1 MIAGLTGSFGSGKT
15 TVTEYLKSRRIPVI
29 DADEIA
35 REVTAP
41 GSPGM
46 EMVLKTFG
54 NDYRR
59 ADGGLDRKKL
69 ALRVFSNPDDLKR
82 LEEIVHPL
90 VRERELALL
99 EKYKNE
105 SLVVL
110 SAPLLLEKG
119 LDRYVDKILVVTIS
133 EEVRLRRLMKGHKMT
148 REEITERLKSQMPQ
162 EEKARSA
169 DFIIDNSG
177 TTKET
182 QKRIDAVLKTLLEK
196 KV

>member
-1 MIAGLTGSFGSGKT
+1 MIVGLTGSFGSGKT

-46 EMVLKTFG
+46 EMVLKAFG
-54 NDYRR
+54 DDYRS

-69 ALRVFSNPDDLKR
+69 AHRVFSNPDDLKR
-82 LEEIVHPL
+82 LEEIIHPL

-105 SLVVL
+105 PLVIL
-110 SAPLLLEKG
+110 SVPLLLEKG
-119 LDRYVDKILVVTIS
+119 LDRYTDKILVVTIS
-133 EEVRLRRLMKGHKMT
+133 EEVRLSRLTKRHKMT

-162 EEKARSA
+162 EEKARRA

-177 TTKET
+177 TTQET
-182 QKRIDAVLKTLLEK
+182 QKRVDAVLKTLLEK

>member
-15 TVTEYLKSRRIPVI
+15 TVTEYLKSCRIPVI

-46 EMVLKTFG
+46 EVVLKTFG

-82 LEEIVHPL
+82 LEDIVHPL

-105 SLVVL
+105 PLVVL

-133 EEVRLRRLMKGHKMT
+133 EEVRLSRLMKGHKMT
-148 REEITERLKSQMPQ
+148 RGEITERLNSQMPQ
-162 EEKARSA
+162 EEKARRA

-182 QKRIDAVLKTLLEK
+182 QKRVDAALKTLLEK